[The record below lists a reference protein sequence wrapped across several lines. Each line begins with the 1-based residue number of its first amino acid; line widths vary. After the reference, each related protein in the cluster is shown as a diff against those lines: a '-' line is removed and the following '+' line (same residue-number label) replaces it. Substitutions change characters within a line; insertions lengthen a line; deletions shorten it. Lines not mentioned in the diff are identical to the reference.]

1 MLDGSIGKG
10 LVRDQPKHG
19 TRCMQ
24 ERGRNVTLTLLSS
37 LPPHPS
43 ISQEILPPPM
53 PHPTPYLDEELLFEA
68 AILGELAEGLELHHL
83 WKFTADWP

>member
-1 MLDGSIGKG
+1 MSRGAQLGAAVPCVTGEPLPSAEELTVLDGSIGKG

-24 ERGRNVTLTLLSS
+24 ERGRNVPLTMLSS

-43 ISQEILPPPM
+43 ISQEILL
-53 PHPTPYLDEELLFEA
+53 PTRATSHSSP
-68 AILGELAEGLELHHL
+68 
-83 WKFTADWP
+83 